1 MELLIKE
8 DFLVFLVITFF
19 FISFI
24 CALFLQFKKIYL
36 ALARNSKTANKLI
49 FKTIFLLAFCIC
61 CIISIFSYYNHSLNN
76 LATILGLASIII
88 YFFIKVEN

>member
-8 DFLVFLVITFF
+8 DFLGFLVITFF

-24 CALFLQFKKIYL
+24 WALFLQFKKIYL

-49 FKTIFLLAFCIC
+49 FKTMFLLAFCIC
-61 CIISIFSYYNHSLNN
+61 YAISIFSYYNQLPSN
-76 LATILGLASIII
+76 LATVLGLASIII